1 MGGLV
6 LLELFYSAK
15 AFLAF
20 VWQNKEI
27 TQVFWL
33 RARARE
39 ALADNRKSFFWGE
52 GGTPPFVIGKST
64 NELYVTLGVMGLG

>member
-1 MGGLV
+1 VLYEEFYGSVVWGARV

-39 ALADNRKSFFWGE
+39 ALADNRNPFFWGR
-52 GGTPPFVIGKST
+52 GNPP
-64 NELYVTLGVMGLG
+64 L